1 MERMAKSRM
10 VIAIAVALAA
20 IWSVQP
26 DAASVKVR
34 ADFDKAFKFGEMR
47 TWQWAPDPG
56 QVILARTQGE
66 DKDAVRRR
74 AEPVIR
80 EVVAAEMP
88 RRGLTLAADAPD
100 LTLAYYLAMT
110 VGASAQSMGQFL
122 PTNWGLPLF
131 APSTQSLEAVERGA
145 LVLDLSSQGRV
156 VWRGI
161 GEAGFTMDLDAK
173 KREALLRDAV
183 KKVLER
189 FPPKQKT

>member
-1 MERMAKSRM
+1 MHKSRS
-10 VIAIAVALAA
+10 VLALALA
-20 IWSVQP
+20 VGVIWTAQP

-34 ADFDKAFKFGEMR
+34 ADFDKAFKFSEMR
-47 TWQWAPDPG
+47 TWQWADDPG

-74 AEPVIR
+74 AEPVIL
-80 EVVAAEMP
+80 EEVAAAMP
-88 RRGLTLAADAPD
+88 KRGITLATDAPD
-100 LTLAYYLAMT
+100 LKLAYYLVMT
-110 VGASAQSMGQFL
+110 VGASSQYMGQFA

-131 APSTQSLEAVERGA
+131 APSTSSLEAVERGA
-145 LVLDLSSQGRV
+145 LVLDLSSQGHV

-173 KREALLRDAV
+173 KREALLREAV

-189 FPPKQKT
+189 YPPKQKT

>member
-1 MERMAKSRM
+1 MARSRS
-10 VIAIAVALAA
+10 VIALVLAVGV
-20 IWSVQP
+20 IWSVRP

-47 TWQWAPDPG
+47 TWQWAADPG

-74 AEPVIR
+74 AEPIIL
-80 EVVAAEMP
+80 EEVAAAMP
-88 RRGLTLAADAPD
+88 KRGITLATDSPD
-100 LTLAYYLAMT
+100 LTLAYYLVMT
-110 VGASAQSMGQFL
+110 VGASAQTMGQFL
-122 PTNWGLPLF
+122 PANWGLPLF

>member
-1 MERMAKSRM
+1 MHKSRS
-10 VIAIAVALAA
+10 VIAIAIA
-20 IWSVQP
+20 IGVIWTVRP

-34 ADFDKAFKFGEMR
+34 ADFDKAFKFSEMR
-47 TWQWAPDPG
+47 TWDWAKDPG

-74 AEPVIR
+74 AEPVIL
-80 EVVAAEMP
+80 EMVAAEMP
-88 RRGLTLAADAPD
+88 KRGITLATDAPD
-100 LTLAYYLAMT
+100 LTLAYYLVLT

-122 PTNWGLPLF
+122 PSNWGLPLF
-131 APSTQSLEAVERGA
+131 APSTTSLEAVERGA
-145 LVLDLSSQGRV
+145 LVLDLSSQGKV

-173 KREALLRDAV
+173 KREVLLRDAV

-189 FPPKQKT
+189 YPPKQKT